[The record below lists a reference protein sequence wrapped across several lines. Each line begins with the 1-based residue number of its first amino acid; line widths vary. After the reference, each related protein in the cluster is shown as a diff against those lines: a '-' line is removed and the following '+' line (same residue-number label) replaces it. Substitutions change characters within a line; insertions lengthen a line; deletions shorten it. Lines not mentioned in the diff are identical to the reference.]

1 MKFKNIKAGQV
12 ELDDKLLKKR
22 LAIFRSPEVNLQ
34 DILLFEEI
42 PTQRSEVAV
51 HSPLKKRC
59 FKTRHDSLR
68 IQSIYK
74 RYLTTL
80 NTFAYSQYILRTAIS

>member
-12 ELDDKLLKKR
+12 KLDDKLFKKR
-22 LAIFRSPEVNLQ
+22 LTIFKSPEINLQ

-59 FKTRHDSLR
+59 FRTRHDSLR
-68 IQSIYK
+68 IQSIY
-74 RYLTTL
+74 
-80 NTFAYSQYILRTAIS
+80 